1 MALPN
6 KKIRK
11 YRALTGGKL
20 LSHSIE
26 LPYPEGAE
34 SACLISP
41 WDTIVA
47 LELFLRNIHTYKGDM
62 SYNTGTDEGVA
73 DYLVLVYLLTVTL
86 QADPKGK
93 NKKPKQKTNKRAV
106 ISNVGSLI

>member
-1 MALPN
+1 
-6 KKIRK
+6 
-11 YRALTGGKL
+11 
-20 LSHSIE
+20 
-26 LPYPEGAE
+26 
-34 SACLISP
+34 
-41 WDTIVA
+41 
-47 LELFLRNIHTYKGDM
+47 M